1 MRYVK
6 GEDRYQTILFP
17 ESIDEYIS
25 HDNPVRVIDVFVDL
39 YIDVEKLGFT
49 YAIPAHTGRPPYNPK
64 DMLKLYIYGYMNRT
78 RSSRRLESEA
88 GRNLE
93 VMWLMNKTKPDHKTI
108 SNFRKDNQQAL
119 KEVFKE
125 FTLLCK
131 DLNLFS
137 QEFIA
142 IDGSKFRASNSKK
155 NNFNK
160 KKINRHLKYI
170 DEKIKSYLLE
180 LEKNDAEEAAIPEI
194 TEEEIKARIE
204 ELKKRKDTYEKH
216 KAEIEEKGEVS
227 TTDPDSRLMAVNN
240 NGVDVCYN
248 VQTAVDSKHYL
259 IIEVDVINN
268 AADQNQLS
276 PMAKKAKEILGVE
289 TLNVAAD
296 KGYYVAEDLK
306 DCEEDKIITYV
317 PKQTYANSTGNK
329 KYYADEFAYD
339 PEKDLYVCPM
349 GQELN
354 YYRTR
359 KENGIVRHLDYRNF
373 EACANCQELK
383 KCTTS
388 EKGRTITRHADQDF
402 LDMVNARTKEN
413 KELYKKRQM
422 IVEHPFGTVKRAWG
436 FSHFLTKGLASVKA
450 EASIIFL
457 AYNLKR
463 VINIIGVEG
472 MEKRLR
478 ELSAC

>member
-25 HDNPVRVIDVFVDL
+25 YDNPVRIIDIFVDL

-93 VMWLMNKTKPDHKTI
+93 VMWLMSKTKPDHKTI
-108 SNFRKDNQQAL
+108 SNFRKDNQKAL

-131 DLNLFS
+131 EWNLFS
-137 QEFIA
+137 EGFIA

-170 DEKIKSYLLE
+170 DEKIQSYLLE

-227 TTDPDSRLMAVNN
+227 TTDPDSRLMSVNN
-240 NGVDVCYN
+240 NGIDVCYN
-248 VQTAVDSKHYL
+248 VQTAVDSKHCL
-259 IIEVDVINN
+259 IIDVDVINN

-276 PMAKKAKEILGVE
+276 PMAKKAKEILGAE
-289 TLNVAAD
+289 TLTVAAD

-306 DCEEDKIITYV
+306 ICEEEKITTYV
-317 PKQTYANSTGNK
+317 AKQTQANSTGDK
-329 KYYADEFAYD
+329 EYYADKFTFD
-339 PEKDLYVCPM
+339 SEKNVYVCPM

-359 KENGIVRHLDYRNF
+359 KEDGIVKRIDYRNY
-373 EACANCQELK
+373 EACAKCQELK
-383 KCTTS
+383 RCTTS
-388 EKGRTITRHADQDF
+388 EKGRTVSRHADQDF

-422 IVEHPFGTVKRAWG
+422 IVEHPFGTVKRGWG
-436 FSHFLTKGLASVKA
+436 FQNFLTKGLASVKT
-450 EASIIFL
+450 EASLMFL

-463 VINIIGVEG
+463 AINIIGVKG
-472 MEKRLR
+472 MLERLK